1 MCPTT
6 NHRPLTVKTFT
17 FSPFQT
23 NCYVCHDAGEA
34 VIVDPSCYT
43 EAEQQA
49 VVDYLAANSLTLR
62 HLLLTHAHIDHIFG
76 CAAFAERYGMDWQM
90 HRDGLP
96 FIDRAEEQSV
106 FFGTPLTPPPRPTTF
121 LDEGDTVRFGEAAW
135 EVLHTPGHAPG
146 SVCFYDAEAGFVIAG
161 DVLFMNSIGRT
172 DLPGGS
178 LPVLMQS
185 IFQKLVPLGDA
196 VKVYP
201 GHGPAT
207 TIGRER
213 RNNPFLTGGFPMS

>member
-1 MCPTT
+1 MT
-6 NHRPLTVKTFT
+6 TVKTFT

-23 NCYVCHDAGEA
+23 NCYVCHDAAEA
-34 VIVDPSCYT
+34 VLVDPSCYT

-49 VVDYLAANSLTLR
+49 VVAYLEKNALTVR

-76 CAAFAERYGMDWQM
+76 CAFFAERYGMDWQM

-96 FIDRAEEQSV
+96 FIERSKEQAL
-106 FFGTPLTPPPRPTTF
+106 FFGTPLEPPPLPQQF
-121 LDEGDTVRFGEAAW
+121 LTEGDTIRFGGAVW

-146 SVCFYDAEAGFVIAG
+146 SVCFYDAAAGFVIAG
-161 DVLFMNSIGRT
+161 DVLFMGSIGRT

-196 VKVYP
+196 TRVYA

-213 RNNPFLTGGFPMS
+213 RNNPFLTGHEF